1 MPLQSISD
9 MKASSRLSIVKNHDN
24 TYIRDGLKS
33 LELQSKWV
41 ALSKYPLPNKKYVK
55 ELDSSITLSVPLVE
69 NDELYAFFKHLDEF
83 VESQN
88 LCPNKK
94 QNKFIKQK
102 NEQTFLKIKSYITT
116 TVFIYGD
123 AKGTP
128 LNCGGTNPKPK
139 VTIMDFHDYLKE
151 NTEMRFIFSIGKM
164 YEINGEYGF
173 LIYAQ
178 RIQFKRAAKKY
189 YYIYRFYR

>member
-9 MKASSRLSIVKNHDN
+9 MKASSRLNIVKNHDN

-33 LELQSKWV
+33 LELQSKWIT
-41 ALSKYPLPNKKYVK
+41 LSKYPLPNKKYVK

-102 NEQTFLKIKSYITT
+102 NEQTFLKIKLYITT
-116 TVFIYGD
+116 NVFIHGD
-123 AKGTP
+123 
-128 LNCGGTNPKPK
+128 NNPKNK
-139 VTIMDFHDYLKE
+139 VSIMDFYDYLKE
-151 NTEMRFIFSIGKM
+151 GTEMRFVFSIGKM
-164 YEINGEYGF
+164 YEINNEYGF
-173 LIYAQ
+173 PIYAQ
-178 RIQFKRAAKKY
+178 RLQLKEPPRNTITFTDFADED
-189 YYIYRFYR
+189 